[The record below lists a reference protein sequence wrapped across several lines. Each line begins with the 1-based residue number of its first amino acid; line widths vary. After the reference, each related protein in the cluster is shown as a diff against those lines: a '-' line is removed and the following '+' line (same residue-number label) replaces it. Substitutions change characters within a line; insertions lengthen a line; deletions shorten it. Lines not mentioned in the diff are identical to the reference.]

1 MTDVSTPGASAR
13 PYSQTPFDERGNF
26 HYEGDL
32 YRPGDNLATLAARIE
47 GHLKTKFPDTRFAI
61 RTEKLGRGRKII
73 EEILDTP
80 DDLTARDA
88 QNDVFVAVRD
98 PDRKSVGKGK
108 SVTVRVD
115 TGGSRIRKKT
125 KKK

>member
-73 EEILDTP
+73 AEILDTQA
-80 DDLTARDA
+80 DLTARDA
-88 QNDVFVAVRD
+88 QNDVFVAELGRAAG
-98 PDRKSVGKGK
+98 RGSGCTSV
-108 SVTVRVD
+108 
-115 TGGSRIRKKT
+115 
-125 KKK
+125 

>member
-1 MTDVSTPGASAR
+1 MRRPPPRSTQSNTLLPYPRSSAL
-13 PYSQTPFDERGNF
+13 
-26 HYEGDL
+26 L

-73 EEILDTP
+73 AEILDTP
-80 DDLTARDA
+80 ADLTARDA

-98 PDRKSVGKGK
+98 QMERFGRSEEHT
-108 SVTVRVD
+108 SELQ
-115 TGGSRIRKKT
+115 SLMRISYAVFCLKQKK
-125 KKK
+125 